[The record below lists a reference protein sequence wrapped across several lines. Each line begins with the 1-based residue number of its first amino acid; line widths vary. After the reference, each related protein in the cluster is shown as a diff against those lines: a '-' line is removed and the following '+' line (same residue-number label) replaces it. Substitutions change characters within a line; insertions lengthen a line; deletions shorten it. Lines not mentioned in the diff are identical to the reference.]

1 MPTLGMVFIYFVGEV
16 PGFNSY
22 SVDADK
28 KTAFITISVLFIATG
43 LIPLV
48 LAIILKRLKVI
59 DSLQMRSKEERI
71 IPYIFT
77 CFCYFG
83 AYYLLR
89 YNLEL
94 NLNGLIFYFI
104 FFGMFATIIGFF
116 ITLSWKISI
125 HMIGI
130 GGISGIMT
138 LLSKTTD
145 ADLTY
150 PLIASLFCAGLI
162 AFSRLQL
169 NAHDTKQIFAG
180 FCLGFVCEM
189 LGIFYI
195 IF

>member
-1 MPTLGMVFIYFVGEV
+1 MPTFGMILIYFVGRV

-22 SVDADK
+22 SIGADK
-28 KTAFITISVLFIATG
+28 NIAFIAISIIFLATSI
-43 LIPLV
+43 IPLFS
-48 LAIILKRLKVI
+48 AITLKKLNI
-59 DSLQMRSKEERI
+59 ISSLEMQNREERTIPFI
-71 IPYIFT
+71 IT

-83 AYYLLR
+83 VYYLLR
-89 YNLEL
+89 YHLEL